1 MTTAMTTS
9 ATQNNRLFSVEFT
22 QGLPT
27 AGLDLLKS
35 QDYHGLRGVCN
46 PKALINRVARDPD
59 NPVRIVDNEW
69 HRVAAV
75 AGHLPVHEK
84 ILQLLAPAEPEGLKP
99 VSRAPEPDAERAV
112 HAVQRDNGHVVG
124 NGSARGCIQ
133 AGG

>member
-35 QDYHGLRGVCN
+35 QDYHGLRGVHN
-46 PKALINRVARDPD
+46 PKALVNRVAGHPD
-59 NPVRIVDNEW
+59 NPVRIVDDQR

-75 AGHLPVHEK
+75 AGHFPIHEEV
-84 ILQLLAPAEPEGLKP
+84 LQLLAPVEPERLKP
-99 VSRAPEPDAERAV
+99 VSRPPEPDAKRAV
-112 HAVQRDNGHVVG
+112 HAVQRDDGDV
-124 NGSARGCIQ
+124 ARN
-133 AGG
+133 